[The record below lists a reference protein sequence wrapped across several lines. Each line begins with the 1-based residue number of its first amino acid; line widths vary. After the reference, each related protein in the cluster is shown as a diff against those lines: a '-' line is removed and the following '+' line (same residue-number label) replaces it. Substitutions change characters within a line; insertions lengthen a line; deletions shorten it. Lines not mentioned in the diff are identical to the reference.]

1 VILPEKYAE
10 NDTGMMKTRTFLI
23 CLPVFFI
30 FSSLS
35 RSGEGIIKD
44 KSGKSDCYIY
54 ISVNK
59 EKKIVIFKLDP
70 LRGELV
76 FNGELNLTGTPGSL
90 CADPS
95 QKRIYAA
102 LRDINSV
109 ASLRIERRSGN
120 LIHLKDTPVAD
131 NPVYISTDKKGK
143 YLFFTSYNGNKNAVY
158 PIGRKGVVGT
168 PVQVI
173 DARINPH
180 MIKSDASGKY
190 VFVPNKGGDVVQ
202 QFVFQRNGILKA
214 NNPEEVSVKSASGP
228 RHFTINPAGDIMY
241 VVNELSCTVV
251 AFHLDRKAGILS
263 GPFQEITTKP
273 GDFTSYNTCAD
284 IHITPDGRFLYASN
298 RGHDSLAGF
307 SIDAESGRLTQ
318 TGWFPT
324 EKEPREFEIDPSG
337 QFVISAGE
345 SSGGIALYRI
355 QNDGSLSLL
364 KTYSVGQWPVW
375 VKAIIL

>member
-1 VILPEKYAE
+1 MKIKTVSIFYLVI
-10 NDTGMMKTRTFLI
+10 I
-23 CLPVFFI
+23 I
-30 FSSLS
+30 FSSFV
-35 RSGEGIIKD
+35 RAGEGIIKD
-44 KSGKSDCYIY
+44 TSGKSDCYIY

-90 CADPS
+90 CTDPTK
-95 QKRIYAA
+95 KRIYAA

-109 ASLRIERRSGN
+109 ASLKTDRRSGN
-120 LIHLKDTPVAD
+120 LSHLKDTPVAD

-158 PIGRKGVVGT
+158 HIGREGVVGT

-180 MIKSDASGKY
+180 MIRSDASGKY

-202 QFVFQRNGILKA
+202 QFIFQRNGILKA
-214 NNPEEVSVKSASGP
+214 NNPEEISVKSASGP
-228 RHFTINPAGDIMY
+228 RHFTMNPAGDIMY

-251 AFHLDRKAGILS
+251 AFHFNRKTGTLS

-273 GDFTSYNTCAD
+273 ADFKSNNTCAD

-307 SIDAESGRLTQ
+307 SINAESGRLMQ

-355 QNDGSLSLL
+355 QNDGSLLLL

-375 VKAIIL
+375 VKAIML